1 MGVPVTKHIPM
12 ERESFMK
19 YSNLD
24 HTFAVCA
31 YKESA
36 YLEELLESLNNQ
48 TVKTNIII
56 ATSTPNGYIENLA
69 QRYNVPVY
77 VNEGEKGISGDWNFA
92 VRCVKTPLVTI
103 AHQDDIYEPGYAEAM
118 LKAMNHAKRPLI
130 AFSHY
135 AELRNGEKVYSNRL
149 LTIKKI
155 LLLPIKLSSNSI
167 FMRRRSLSMG
177 NAICCPAVTY
187 VTEIALQHPFQS
199 NFACS
204 LDWQQWEILSKIK
217 GTFAFVD
224 EPLMCHRIHEESTTS
239 EILGDNKRTIEDYQ
253 MFCKFWPK
261 PIAKMLTKFYS
272 SSEKSN
278 DL

>member
-1 MGVPVTKHIPM
+1 MAYTFK
-12 ERESFMK
+12 
-19 YSNLD
+19 D

-31 YKESA
+31 YKESEF
-36 YLEELLESLNNQ
+36 LKDLLDSLQNQ

-56 ATSTPNGYIENLA
+56 ATSTPNEHISSLA
-69 QRYNVPVY
+69 EQYHVPVY
-77 VNEGEKGISGDWNFA
+77 VNAGVKGISGDWNFA
-92 VRCVKTPLVTI
+92 VQCVNTPLVTI

-118 LKAMNHAKRPLI
+118 LKAMNNAKRPMI

-135 AELRNGEKVYSNRL
+135 AELRNGEKVYNNRL
-149 LTIKKI
+149 LAIKKI
-155 LLLPIKLSSNSI
+155 LLLPIKLSSNSV

-187 VTEIALQHPFQS
+187 VRDILLQHPFQS

-204 LDWQQWEILSKIK
+204 LDWQQWEVLSKIQ
-217 GTFAFVD
+217 GSFAYVD
-224 EPLMCHRIHEESTTS
+224 EPLMCHRIHEASTTS
-239 EILGDNKRTIEDYQ
+239 EILGENKRTNEDYQ
-253 MFCKFWPK
+253 MFCKFWPE